1 MKYFIV
7 FSAGW
12 TQLLDY
18 VRDVCVFVFRKPNW
32 RWLWIGFLENKDFY
46 KKFSQNRQKWISIIT
61 HIFALIRNFFLF
73 VSTNSQTSS
82 SMLADI
88 ILKQHGLCDDDDDGS
103 SLLEELELLL
113 ATDVEDELVASFF
126 RNSFSNSFISSLRF
140 DNAKEDISNEMKRNL
155 V

>member
-1 MKYFIV
+1 
-7 FSAGW
+7 
-12 TQLLDY
+12 
-18 VRDVCVFVFRKPNW
+18 
-32 RWLWIGFLENKDFY
+32 
-46 KKFSQNRQKWISIIT
+46 
-61 HIFALIRNFFLF
+61 
-73 VSTNSQTSS
+73 
-82 SMLADI
+82 MLADI
-88 ILKQHGLCDDDDDGS
+88 ILKQHGLCDDDDGS

>member
-1 MKYFIV
+1 
-7 FSAGW
+7 
-12 TQLLDY
+12 
-18 VRDVCVFVFRKPNW
+18 
-32 RWLWIGFLENKDFY
+32 
-46 KKFSQNRQKWISIIT
+46 
-61 HIFALIRNFFLF
+61 
-73 VSTNSQTSS
+73 
-82 SMLADI
+82 MLADI